1 MKLIIKPRGFGKT
14 KEAIELANEMQC
26 PILVLNEQMKM
37 LIKNTSLR
45 MKIALPQVY
54 TVNDFSSGKTRGQ
67 HITTLIVDEADKVF
81 QALIEEKCGVVPVIG
96 LMSLEG

>member
-26 PILVLNEQMKM
+26 PILVLNEQMKA
-37 LIKNTSLR
+37 LIKNTALR
-45 MKIALPQVY
+45 MRILPPQVY
-54 TVNDFSSGKTRGQ
+54 TVKDFSKEEIRNQ
-67 HITTLIVDEADKVF
+67 HITTLIIDEADAVF